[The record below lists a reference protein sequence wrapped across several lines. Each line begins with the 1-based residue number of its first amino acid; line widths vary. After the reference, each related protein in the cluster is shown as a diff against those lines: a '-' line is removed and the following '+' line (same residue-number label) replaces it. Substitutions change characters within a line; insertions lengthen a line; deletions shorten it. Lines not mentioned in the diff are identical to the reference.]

1 MIYNILIHKTL
12 NIIMGKYNWNY
23 PTTMW
28 VGENRINDIAVA
40 CKSLGIAK
48 PLLVTDKGLA
58 ESDIVKNT
66 LSILDKNKLS
76 TKLYSNVV
84 GNPTGTNVNEGVD
97 SFKKNNC
104 DGVIAFGGGSGLDVG
119 KAVAFMS
126 GQSLP
131 IWDFEDVGDNW
142 TKANSDKIA
151 PIIAVPTTAGTGSE
165 TGRAS
170 VILNEETGVKNII
183 FHPKFLPS
191 IVILDPVLTVGLPP
205 KITAATGMDALA
217 HNLEAYCASGYHP
230 MADGIALEGMRLIN
244 KWLLEAVNNGSNIE
258 ARMNMITAAS
268 MGSTAFQKGL
278 GAIHSLSHP
287 VNALNNI
294 HHGLSNAIFMPYVL
308 TFNKDV
314 IEEKIIKICD
324 YLELKDRS
332 FDGFINWVLELRKK
346 LDMPHKLSEVID
358 EKELQLDRL
367 SKMALKDPSTGGNPK
382 KLTEADMKIMYQYSM
397 SGKLF

>member
-1 MIYNILIHKTL
+1 MQ
-12 NIIMGKYNWNY
+12 KYNWNY

-28 VGENRINDIAVA
+28 VGENRINDISEA
-40 CKSLGIAK
+40 CKNLGITK

-58 ESDIVKNT
+58 ETDIVKNT
-66 LSILDKNKLS
+66 LKILDKNNIS
-76 TKLYSNVV
+76 VQLYSNVI
-84 GNPTGTNVNEGVD
+84 GNPTGTNVNEGVEC
-97 SFKKNNC
+97 FKQYNC

-119 KAVAFMS
+119 KAIAFMS
-126 GQSLP
+126 AQTLP
-131 IWDFEDVGDNW
+131 LWDFEDVDDNW
-142 TKANSDKIA
+142 TKANSEKIA
-151 PIIAVPTTAGTGSE
+151 PIVAVPTTAGTGSE

-191 IVILDPVLTVGLPP
+191 IVILDPVLTLGLPS

-217 HNLEAYCASGYHP
+217 HNLEAYCAPGYHP

-258 ARMNMITAAS
+258 ARQNMLTAAS

-314 IEEKIIKICD
+314 IEDKIIKICD
-324 YLELKDRS
+324 YLKLKDRS
-332 FDGFINWVLELRKK
+332 FDGFVNWVLDLRKK
-346 LDMPHKLSEVID
+346 LNIPHKLSEEID
-358 EKELQLDRL
+358 EKDFDLDRL
-367 SKMALKDPSTGGNPK
+367 SKMALADPTARGNPK
-382 KLTEADMKIMYQYSM
+382 KLTETDMKTMYQHSM
-397 SGKLF
+397 SGELFK

>member
-1 MIYNILIHKTL
+1 MQ
-12 NIIMGKYNWNY
+12 KYNWNY

-28 VGENRINDIAVA
+28 VGQDRIKDLGEA
-40 CKSLGIAK
+40 CKNLNIKK

-58 ESDIVKNT
+58 SSDIIKKS
-66 LSILDKNKLS
+66 LSNLKQDGFEVE
-76 TKLYSNVV
+76 LYSNVI
-84 GNPTGTNVNEGVD
+84 GNPTGTNVIEGVE
-97 SFKKNNC
+97 SYKKNNC

-119 KAVAFMS
+119 KAIAFMS
-126 GQSLP
+126 GQSLS
-131 IWDFEDVGDNW
+131 IWEFEDVGDNW

-170 VILNEETGVKNII
+170 VILNEETGVKKII

-191 IVILDPVLTVGLPP
+191 IVILDPLLTVGLPS

-217 HNLEAYCASGYHP
+217 HNLEAYCAPGFHP
-230 MADGIALEGMRLIN
+230 MADGIALEGMRLID
-244 KWLLEAVNNGSNIE
+244 KWLLVAVKDGSNID
-258 ARMNMITAAS
+258 ARMNMLTAAS

-287 VNALNNI
+287 VNALNNV

-308 TFNKDV
+308 TFNRDV
-314 IEEKIIKICD
+314 IEERIIKICE
-324 YLELKDRS
+324 YLEFKNKS
-332 FDGFINWVLELRKK
+332 FEEFLNWVLDLRKQ
-346 LDMPHKLSEVID
+346 LDIPHKLSEVI
-358 EKELQLDRL
+358 KEQDFDIERL
-367 SKMALKDPSTGGNPK
+367 SKMALEDPSTGGNPK
-382 KLTEADMKIMYQYSM
+382 KLSVDDMKVMYEHSM

>member
-1 MIYNILIHKTL
+1 MQ
-12 NIIMGKYNWNY
+12 KYNWNY

-28 VGENRINDIAVA
+28 VGENRIIDIAEA
-40 CKSLGIAK
+40 CKFLNILK
-48 PLLVTDKGLA
+48 PLMVTDKGLA
-58 ESDIVKNT
+58 ETEIVKKT
-66 LSILDKNKLS
+66 LSVLKDNNLN
-76 TKLYSNVV
+76 TQLYSNVV
-84 GNPTGTNVNEGVD
+84 GNPTGNNVIEGVE
-97 SFKKNNC
+97 SYKKNDC

-119 KAVAFMS
+119 KAIAFMS
-126 GQSLP
+126 GQTLP

-142 TKANSDKIA
+142 KKANSDSIP
-151 PIIAVPTTAGTGSE
+151 PIIAIPTTAGTGSE

-170 VILNEETGVKNII
+170 VILNEQTGVKNII

-205 KITAATGMDALA
+205 KLTAATGMDALA
-217 HNLEAYCASGYHP
+217 HNLEAYCAPGYHP

-244 KWLLEAVNNGSNIE
+244 KWLLEAVNNGSNLE

-287 VNALNNI
+287 VNALNNV

-308 TFNKDV
+308 TFNKKV
-314 IEEKIIKICD
+314 IEKKIIKICD

-332 FDGFINWVLELRKK
+332 FDGFINWVLVLRKK
-346 LDMPHKLSEVID
+346 LNIPHKLSEVIK
-358 EKELQLDRL
+358 EKDLQLDRL
-367 SKMALKDPSTGGNPK
+367 SKMALDDPSTGGNPK
-382 KLTEADMKIMYQYSM
+382 KLTEADMKTMYQHSM
-397 SGKLF
+397 SGTLF